1 MRPSS
6 LLCLLFVTAACVSAR
21 RDPPARFAGSYTAKL
36 AVTGRST
43 YTGSFT
49 GEWVS
54 DSLRG
59 SLKLTSPITVDVALR
74 GGQSGDTLR
83 LRGSYSAANGC
94 TGTVEA
100 AVGVARDLSVAR
112 GPFTLADRCA
122 GSLNGTMELTR

>member
-1 MRPSS
+1 MRA
-6 LLCLLFVTAACVSAR
+6 LLPCLLIVSSACVSLR
-21 RDPPARFAGSYTAKL
+21 PDPPPRLAGSYSAKL

-59 SLKLTSPITVDVALR
+59 ALKLTSPLTVDVAVR

-83 LRGSYSAANGC
+83 LRGSYAASNGC
-94 TGTVEA
+94 TGTFEA
-100 AVGVARDLSVAR
+100 AVGVARDLGGGR

-122 GSLNGTMELTR
+122 GALTGIMELTR